1 MSFINLHST
10 DQWTEADIVN
20 RTESMIASEFPKTRI
35 DILTRKVQGQVM
47 GYALTEQEAADL
59 QAYQVV
65 CYQAGAAADAAR
77 ADMALL
83 NAVLAY
89 ETQLARLAQPEVLEP
104 ATVIVVDM
112 EGIESEVPN
121 PAIAQDA
128 AERADATIKTA
139 NATPEVIALYDL
151 RNPVVE
157 PVEVLDEPAA

>member
-1 MSFINLHST
+1 MSFINLLSN

-20 RTESMIASEFPKTRI
+20 RTESMIASDFPKSRI
-35 DILTRKVQGQVM
+35 DILTRKVQGQAM
-47 GYALTEQEAADL
+47 GYTLTEQEAVDL

-89 ETQLARLAQPEVLEP
+89 EQALARLEQPEVTEP
-104 ATVIVVDM
+104 ATVMVVDM
-112 EGIESEVPN
+112 ESEAPN
-121 PAIAQDA
+121 PAIEQDA

-139 NATPEVIALYDL
+139 NATPEVSALYDL